1 LTGTPIGRFLS
12 ARGECVSTGE
22 GVDGVA
28 RAKGDGLMNDQPDG
42 KANAA
47 EGAAPAAGQGLIAQ
61 SMVMVRAFMSSPE
74 RNKLFL
80 LGGAIVVVIGAT
92 AFGQIWLNAWNRPF
106 YDALERKNVAAFL
119 DQLVVFAIIASGLL
133 ALNVAQR
140 WLELAT
146 KVKLREGLVKDLL
159 NEWLQPRRAFR
170 LASAGEIGLNPDQR
184 LHEDARH
191 LTELSTELGIGL
203 LQSSLLL
210 GSFIGVL
217 WLLSAGVTFHMDGE
231 SFAIPGYLVWCALI
245 YSGTASWLSWRVG
258 RPLIGLQSERYS
270 REARLRFGLV
280 RVSEHVDGI
289 ALHGGEGDEKQ
300 RLTAELDRV
309 IRIMRRIVRA
319 TTRLTW
325 VTAGY
330 GWFTLIAPILV
341 AAPGYFGGDLT
352 FGEMMMAVGA
362 FIQVQQALRW
372 FIDNFSNI
380 ADWRATLLR
389 VATFR
394 QAILNIDD
402 LGTAASRIELAE
414 GSDDKF
420 EIDNLEIASPTGST
434 MLSER
439 HVEVAPGEHV
449 LILGEPGTGKSVL
462 FRALA
467 GLWPWGAGRIALP
480 PRQSVMFIPRRPYV
494 PPGSLRAA
502 LAYPLPETTYKDNEL
517 VAALERCGLQQLTT
531 SLDREA
537 RWDRELSDDDQQCLV
552 FARLPLHKPRWVV
565 IDQALDSLEEHV
577 RERVLAILREGL
589 AGTAVI
595 DIGQRRPRDHLFARV
610 VHLVKDPKIGILRPL
625 RVATDRAAAGAPAG
639 RQSAAGARH

>member
-1 LTGTPIGRFLS
+1 
-12 ARGECVSTGE
+12 
-22 GVDGVA
+22 
-28 RAKGDGLMNDQPDG
+28 MNDKPDG
-42 KANAA
+42 TSNLA
-47 EGAAPAAGQGLIAQ
+47 EDAAPETDQGLVAQ
-61 SMVMVRAFMSSPE
+61 SMIMVRAFMASPE

-80 LGGAIVVVIGAT
+80 LGGALVAVIGAT
-92 AFGQIWLNAWNRPF
+92 AFGQIRLNAWNRPF
-106 YDALERKNVAAFL
+106 YDALERKDVAAFL
-119 DQLVVFAIIASGLL
+119 DQLVVFAVIACGLL

-140 WLELAT
+140 WLELST
-146 KVKLREGLVKDLL
+146 KVKLREGLVRDLL
-159 NEWLQPRRAFR
+159 NEWLQPGRAFR
-170 LASAGEIGLNPDQR
+170 LAGAGEIGLNPDQR

-217 WLLSAGVTFHMDGE
+217 WFLSASVTFHMHGE
-231 SFAIPGYLVWCALI
+231 SFTIPGYLVWSALI

-258 RPLIGLQSERYS
+258 RPLIQLQSERYS

-300 RLTAELDRV
+300 RLNAELDRV

-394 QAILNIDD
+394 QAILSVDD
-402 LGTAASRIELAE
+402 LGTAASQIELAE
-414 GSDDKF
+414 GSDVKF

-439 HVEVAPGEHV
+439 HVEIAPGDRV

-480 PRQSVMFIPRRPYV
+480 PRQSMMFVPRRPYL

-502 LAYPLPETTYKDNEL
+502 LAYPLPETTYTDSEL
-517 VAALERCGLQQLTT
+517 VDALECCGLKQLTT
-531 SLDREA
+531 SLDRES

-565 IDQALDSLEEHV
+565 IDQALDALDEGT
-577 RERVLAILREGL
+577 RERVLAVFKSVLVD
-589 AGTAVI
+589 TAII
-595 DIGQRRPRDHLFARV
+595 DIGQRKSRDHLFTRV

-625 RVATDRAAAGAPAG
+625 RSVAADRAAARGPAAA
-639 RQSAAGARH
+639 RQSAARAHH

>member
-1 LTGTPIGRFLS
+1 MS
-12 ARGECVSTGE
+12 
-22 GVDGVA
+22 
-28 RAKGDGLMNDQPDG
+28 DQPDENSN
-42 KANAA
+42 AAA
-47 EGAAPAAGQGLIAQ
+47 EGAPPASQGLVAQ
-61 SMVMVRAFMSSPE
+61 SMVMVRAFMASPE
-74 RNKLFL
+74 RNKLLL
-80 LGGAIVVVIGAT
+80 LGAALVAVIGAT

-119 DQLVVFAIIASGLL
+119 DQLVVFAVIACGLL

-140 WLELAT
+140 WLELST
-146 KVKLREGLVKDLL
+146 KVRLREGLVKDLL

-231 SFAIPGYLVWCALI
+231 SFTIPGYLVWSALI

-352 FGEMMMAVGA
+352 FGQMMMAVGA

-394 QAILNIDD
+394 QAILSVDE
-402 LGTAASRIELAE
+402 LGTAASRIELVE
-414 GSDDKF
+414 GVNGGKF

-439 HVEVAPGEHV
+439 HVEIAPGDHV

-480 PRQSVMFIPRRPYV
+480 PRQSVMFVPRRPYV

-502 LAYPLPETTYKDNEL
+502 LAYPLPETTYKDSEL
-517 VAALERCGLQQLTT
+517 VAALECCGLKQLTS

-577 RERVLAILREGL
+577 RARILAVFRDML
-589 AGTAVI
+589 ADMAVI
-595 DIGQRRPRDHLFARV
+595 DIGQRKRHDHLFTHV
-610 VHLVKDPKIGILRPL
+610 VHLIKDPKIGILKPIRGAAMDWTGASGP
-625 RVATDRAAAGAPAG
+625 AAA